1 MSIVCLLLHRQR
13 GIEEWKMDNGYLSR
27 FLVAKIRIISI
38 RDSENEKKVTGEG
51 KKQKPRAEKRFDE
64 HALTIN

>member
-1 MSIVCLLLHRQR
+1 
-13 GIEEWKMDNGYLSR
+13 MDNGYLSR